1 MKAAAFATL
10 TLLASAVCAAPPN
23 EEYSREEG
31 QGRNRGGQTLQQR
44 LEEQQGYYLQQQ
56 QLHQQQL
63 HQQQLHQQQ
72 LQQQHLQQQHL
83 QQLQQL
89 RQQQLQ
95 QQQQHHI
102 PKYVPPS
109 KRTQKSPWINPE
121 SQNTIQVIPPPPLG
135 EEKSERY
142 YNHNFSNWDTSP
154 GEHES
159 HDGYETGSSTKT
171 STDAMIKSLPQVRKG
186 AGEEYV
192 TGALSTCDIII
203 ARIVDASGLSL
214 VELEAEYVPGKG
226 DSETENANKLM
237 FDDTKGKIK
246 LVEERKKLILK
257 SARVNKG
264 N

>member
-23 EEYSREEG
+23 EEYATEECRVG
-31 QGRNRGGQTLQQR
+31 IEVDKPCSNGWRSNRGTTCSSSN
-44 LEEQQGYYLQQQ
+44 YTSNK
-56 QLHQQQL
+56 L

-83 QQLQQL
+83 QQQLQQQQL

-171 STDAMIKSLPQVRKG
+171 VQMP
-186 AGEEYV
+186 
-192 TGALSTCDIII
+192 
-203 ARIVDASGLSL
+203 
-214 VELEAEYVPGKG
+214 
-226 DSETENANKLM
+226 
-237 FDDTKGKIK
+237 
-246 LVEERKKLILK
+246 
-257 SARVNKG
+257 
-264 N
+264 

>member
-83 QQLQQL
+83 QQQL

>member
-23 EEYSREEG
+23 EEYSRG
-31 QGRNRGGQTLQQR
+31 PYGTLRSSRNGGSFRQPRNSRSTLTQTWTPGTAYAGLNTNQRGR
-44 LEEQQGYYLQQQ
+44 
-56 QLHQQQL
+56 
-63 HQQQLHQQQ
+63 
-72 LQQQHLQQQHL
+72 
-83 QQLQQL
+83 
-89 RQQQLQ
+89 
-95 QQQQHHI
+95 
-102 PKYVPPS
+102 S
-109 KRTQKSPWINPE
+109 
-121 SQNTIQVIPPPPLG
+121 
-135 EEKSERY
+135 
-142 YNHNFSNWDTSP
+142 